1 MENVICDFCRQ
12 KFKKKKSQLKLSI
25 KHYCSIHCSEQGR
38 RKGKMIECF
47 TCNNSTYKSLKD
59 LKNSNSGKYFCSR
72 TCSNVWIGKQQR
84 TENNPN
90 WTGGLSSYKDLLKR
104 TNTKQACVLC
114 GKDNRKILC
123 VHHMDRNRK
132 NNNVRNLIWLC
143 RNCHFLV
150 HHYKKEANRL
160 VEKQTI

>member
-1 MENVICDFCRQ
+1 MKNVICDFCGQ
-12 KFKKKKSQLKLSI
+12 QFKKKKSQLKLSI

-38 RKGKMIECF
+38 RKGKTIECF
-47 TCNNSTYKSLKD
+47 TCNKIIYKPLKD
-59 LKNSNSGKYFCSR
+59 LKNSKSGKCFCGR
-72 TCSNVWIGKQQR
+72 ICSNVWIGKQQR

-104 TNTKQACVLC
+104 TNTKQFCVLC
-114 GKDNRKILC
+114 KKDNHKILC
-123 VHHMDRNRK
+123 VHHIDRNRK

-143 RNCHFLV
+143 RNCHFLI

-160 VEKQTI
+160 AGKQTI